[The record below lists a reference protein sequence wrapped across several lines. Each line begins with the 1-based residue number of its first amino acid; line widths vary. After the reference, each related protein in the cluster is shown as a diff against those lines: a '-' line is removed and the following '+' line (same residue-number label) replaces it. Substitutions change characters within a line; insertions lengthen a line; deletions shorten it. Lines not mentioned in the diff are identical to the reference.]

1 MPMPQLMRIAIDDR
15 RPMPVRIIDMMPV
28 TVAVM
33 MMRRAIIMVMMMNM
47 RLRTPAMAM
56 ISRAHGDGLY
66 LARANALRDKK

>member
-1 MPMPQLMRIAIDDR
+1 MRIALNDR
-15 RPMPVRIIDMMPV
+15 RAMPVRIIDMMPV

-33 MMRRAIIMVMMMNM
+33 MMRRTIIMVMMMNM

-66 LARANALRDKK
+66 LARVETIRDKK